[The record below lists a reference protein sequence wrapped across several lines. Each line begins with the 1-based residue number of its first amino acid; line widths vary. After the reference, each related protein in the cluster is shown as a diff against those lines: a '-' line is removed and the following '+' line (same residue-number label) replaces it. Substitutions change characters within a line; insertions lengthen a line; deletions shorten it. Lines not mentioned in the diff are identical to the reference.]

1 VVTVRDML
9 DESSLNLRGLELP
22 RPGAEVRW
30 VAVSELADPAP
41 FLEGGEVLL
50 TTGLDTRMWQ
60 PEWKDYVGRLAS
72 AGVVALGLA
81 VGLTHDRSPDALV
94 DACRLRGVNLFEVPR
109 ETTFVAVSQAAVR
122 LLNASE
128 RAAQREALEVQ
139 RRLAQAAL
147 RDDDTGALLH
157 RLADFAG
164 GAACLLAADGRG
176 GSKPIGPRPE
186 LLDLTVARDE
196 VARIR
201 PRGMR
206 AASSLSTS
214 GGTMLVQP
222 VGLAARPTM
231 YFVAG
236 FPGRVSDTQRSAVG
250 TAVALLSLADERRRA
265 GRDADRALR
274 VRAMQLLLGGEPRT
288 AGLVLAARPAAR
300 AARLP
305 KRAVVLRASGAAE
318 ALADAL
324 AAVEEQHV
332 LSGLLDGE
340 LLCVGRGAQG
350 ARLAGELA
358 ELGLS
363 VGVGEEVALV
373 ELERSH
379 ATAGFAL
386 GTTSP
391 ASPVAFWAAAIG
403 EGVLS
408 LIEARKAAAFARSLL
423 APLEGEAEQELLGT
437 LHAFLR
443 HQGSQ
448 VRVAVELGVHRNT
461 VRHRLNAIEKAL
473 GRSLDDPQVRVDCW
487 VALQAQARMTGLAR
501 QS

>member
-1 VVTVRDML
+1 MVVTVRDVL
-9 DESSLNLRGLELP
+9 GEKALRLRVLELP
-22 RPGAEVRW
+22 RPEAEVRW

-50 TTGLDTRMWQ
+50 TTGLDSRRWRE
-60 PEWKDYVGRLAS
+60 EWEGYVGRLADV
-72 AGVVALGLA
+72 GVVALGLA
-81 VGLTHDRSPDALV
+81 VGMTHDQAPDALV
-94 DACRLRGVNLFEVPR
+94 EACRARAVNLFEVPR
-109 ETTFVAVSQAAVR
+109 ETTFVAISQAAVG
-122 LLNASE
+122 LLNADE
-128 RAAQREALEVQ
+128 RAAEREALDVQ

-147 RDDDTGALLH
+147 RADDTTAVLH

-164 GAACLLAADGRG
+164 GAACLMAADGRLEADRV
-176 GSKPIGPRPE
+176 GPRPQ
-186 LLDLTVARDE
+186 LVDLTAARTE

-201 PRGMR
+201 PLGLR
-206 AASSLSTS
+206 AASSLSTP
-214 GGTMLVQP
+214 GGTLLVQP
-222 VGLAARPTM
+222 VGLAARPAT

-236 FPGRVSDTQRSAVG
+236 FPGRLSDTQRSAVG

-265 GRDADRALR
+265 GRDTDRALR
-274 VRAMQLLLGGEPRT
+274 VRAMQLLRRGEART
-288 AGLVLAARPAAR
+288 AGLVLSARPAAP
-300 AARLP
+300 ATRLP
-305 KRAVVLRASGAAE
+305 KRAVMLRASGAAE
-318 ALADAL
+318 ALTDAL

-340 LLCVGRGAQG
+340 LLCVAQVAQA

-363 VGVGEEVALV
+363 VGVGEEVALA

-386 GTTSP
+386 GTTSL
-391 ASPVAFWAAAIG
+391 AAPVAFWTAAVA

-408 LIEARKAAAFARSLL
+408 LVAAAKAAAFARSLL

-443 HQGSQ
+443 HHGSQ
-448 VRVAVELGVHRNT
+448 VRVSEELGVHRNT
-461 VRHRLNAIEKAL
+461 VRHRLAAVEKAL

-487 VALQAQARMTGLAR
+487 VALQARAAMSAM
-501 QS
+501 